1 MSVMGQSKQAN
12 NFLHAETE
20 GKKKKKRTNSQSLD
34 KDAFTPVLG
43 DMQPTGHRLGMLG
56 H

>member
-1 MSVMGQSKQAN
+1 MRQSKQAN

-20 GKKKKKRTNSQSLD
+20 EEKKERNSQSLD